1 MTLRC
6 AIVGL
11 DPVQKDWI
19 DALRV
24 LSAEGIV
31 QPVAA
36 GHRTLSAARD
46 IADLFDVPAFDD
58 LRQMVL
64 QTTPKMILL
73 DRPANATIELLTSW
87 VGQNIG
93 LFSLG
98 PPVHTVAEAQ
108 ALAAHLTPRTALLY
122 IWPRLAGTRAYQHCA
137 QADEFVKPIR
147 FMMAQFYAFNHPLAK
162 ASGLQEDT
170 IRSLSVVAWD
180 ALRTLIG
187 LAGLPQTIY
196 ASIRGTIGTGDS
208 FGDISGHAALTLRF
222 PEDAAASVML
232 SDRIGPWQRA
242 LLLAGQRGTLQLN
255 ERAYRFADEQGKL
268 IDEGTTAPTVG
279 STRAVSELREFI
291 DHLLQPPSPHR
302 GWEHDLE
309 PVAATMEAMV
319 VSHRTGQAESPE
331 RFLILRR

>member
-24 LSAEGIV
+24 LAAEGVV

-36 GHRTLSAARD
+36 GHRTLAAARD
-46 IADLFDVPAFDD
+46 IADVFDVPAFDD

-64 QTTPKMILL
+64 QSTPQMILL
-73 DRPANATIELLTSW
+73 DRPANANLEFLTTCVS
-87 VGQNIG
+87 QNIG

-108 ALAAHLTPRTALLY
+108 ALAAHLAPRTALLY

-147 FMMAQFYAFNHPLAK
+147 FMMAHFYAFNHPLAK
-162 ASGLQEDT
+162 ASGVPEDT

-180 ALRTLIG
+180 ALRTLLG
-187 LAGLPQTIY
+187 LAGLPQTVY
-196 ASIRGTIGTGDS
+196 ASIRGTIGSGDS

-222 PEDAAASVML
+222 PDDATASVTL

-242 LLLAGQRGTLQLN
+242 LLLSGQRGTLQLD
-255 ERAYRFADEQGKL
+255 EKAYRFADEQGKL
-268 IDEGTTAPTVG
+268 IDEGTTAPSIG
-279 STRAVSELREFI
+279 SARALAELREFI
-291 DHLLQPPSPHR
+291 DHLGQAPSPHR

-309 PVAATMEAMV
+309 TVAATMEAMV

-331 RFLILRR
+331 RFLVLRR